1 MEAIEKLKQIVAK
14 APSLLLAMSPEEVSK
29 PTAVG
34 KWSKKQELG
43 HLVDSACN
51 NHQRAVRAQ
60 VEELPSL
67 TEYDGDRWVALHSY
81 QAMEWS
87 EIIECWR
94 VMNQQLIRAGSMISP
109 QPRTAGLRLAEAI
122 PSPWGFYSRT
132 TWIISCII
140 CDISAWI
147 LSSLRSC
154 HRCSG
159 SNRRHWVSHIQPAGT

>member
-109 QPRTAGLRLAEAI
+109 QT
-122 PSPWGFYSRT
+122 
-132 TWIISCII
+132 
-140 CDISAWI
+140 
-147 LSSLRSC
+147 
-154 HRCSG
+154 
-159 SNRRHWVSHIQPAGT
+159 SNRRLTVGGGNPITLGFLLKDYLDHLLHHLRHIGVDPV